1 MEWSRQNGG
10 RKTPQQ
16 YRQNFAIWQEI
27 EIRCSQR
34 ERPVQKPS
42 LDRWRISHL
51 TDTSSRRLPL
61 YLYDWNLRKILGTLC
76 LVLVLGSA
84 CKIGSEIEI
93 FDWSL
98 HVLISHPWDP
108 TVQMLFCFH
117 VWGDFLFI
125 SFFYLSFPYFFPP
138 SLLKVLFKTYPIAP
152 SSQPRSRG
160 KISSSLSVGV
170 MRVDGSG
177 EAVARRWRGGGGGCS
192 VCNEAVNINCNA
204 QTQWSYKIPPI

>member
-1 MEWSRQNGG
+1 MEWSRQKGG
-10 RKTPQQ
+10 RETPQQ

-108 TVQMLFCFH
+108 TVQMLFRFH

-125 SFFYLSFPYFFPP
+125 SFFYLSFPYFYSPRACWKFCLKLTQ
-138 SLLKVLFKTYPIAP
+138 LLPVVNHDLEEKFHRHY
-152 SSQPRSRG
+152 
-160 KISSSLSVGV
+160 LSVWWGW
-170 MRVDGSG
+170 M
-177 EAVARRWRGGGGGCS
+177 AVARRWRGGGEVVARRWRRLQC
-192 VCNEAVNINCNA
+192 V
-204 QTQWSYKIPPI
+204 